1 MISINRVYKTV
12 LTLANTDIRG
22 NTTPAE
28 IRNHINQVVN
38 DIYEE
43 YFHELNRSINRE
55 NKGLHSGSL
64 ANLTKKIQEKIQHFL
79 KEDVAE
85 IDLKGIATL
94 PTDLRYLESA
104 FYEHNEIDVLK
115 NRREFNIVKKQSS
128 TTYPVAYLKE
138 NTLVIEPF
146 SASDEIEISYLRNPK
161 IANWTYRIIGGTEV
175 FDPSSPQF
183 QDIDLHASEESNVII
198 KTLNLCGVNLKEQ
211 DIQAFTSRKESKDF
225 NDEITS

>member
-22 NTTPAE
+22 NVTPAE

-55 NKGLHSGSL
+55 NKGLVSGSL
-64 ANLTKKIQEKIQHFL
+64 ANLTKKIQDKLQHFL
-79 KEDVAE
+79 KETE
-85 IDLKGIATL
+85 IVIDSGSAAL
-94 PTDLRYLESA
+94 PEDLRYLESV
-104 FYEHNEIDVLK
+104 FFGNETIDVLK
-115 NRREFNIVKKQSS
+115 NKREFNIVKSYASQ
-128 TTYPVAYLKE
+128 TYPVAYLKE
-138 NTLVIEPF
+138 KSLIVEPF
-146 SASDEIEISYLRNPK
+146 TNGDEIEISYLRNPK
-161 IANWTYRIIGGTEV
+161 IANWTYRMINGAEV

-183 QDIDLHASEESNVII
+183 QDVDLHSSEESNVII

-211 DIQAFTSRKESKDF
+211 DLQAFTSRKENKDF
-225 NDEITS
+225 NEEITS